1 MTLSNISAQTP
12 QSTAIRP
19 PEPAQLHQPHTAQP
33 PVARP
38 MDAQKPHPESETD
51 PMSLRGGRSSLCPGR
66 FCFCIPCPL
75 PCDCCI
81 I

>member
-1 MTLSNISAQTP
+1 HS
-12 QSTAIRP
+12 QSIAIQA
-19 PEPAQLHQPHTAQP
+19 PEPAQMHQPHVAQP

-38 MDAQKPHPESETD
+38 MDAQRPHPEGD
-51 PMSLRGGRSSLCPGR
+51 ADAMSLRGGRSRACPGR
-66 FCFCIPCPL
+66 FCFIIPCPL